1 MHTGRLLALAGVI
14 VGIIGLFLKALTS
27 AGEGLL
33 PALHQADPSFP
44 DGFPTIWG
52 GLATWAQIVLVIL
65 IVVVVALAL
74 LGVRS
79 AAMSRSSSLVTA
91 VIGVALLAYAIIKY
105 LDALDS
111 ADAIQAGMA
120 KAAAGGMIP
129 AEAYTVSAGIGFFI
143 LIIGTVLMI
152 AGGLSGLRSSE
163 S

>member
-52 GLATWAQIVLVIL
+52 GLATWAQIVLVVL
-65 IVVVVALAL
+65 IVAVVALAL

-91 VIGVALLAYAIIKY
+91 VIGVALLAYAIVKY

-129 AEAYTVSAGIGFFI
+129 EAYTVSAGIGFLI
-143 LIIGTVLMI
+143 LIVGTVLMI
-152 AGGLSGLRSSE
+152 AGGLSGLRSDKS
-163 S
+163 

>member
-129 AEAYTVSAGIGFFI
+129 EAYTVSAGIGFFI